1 MNETHPT
8 HGTRERSRFW
18 VDLVVL
24 GGFVALFF
32 GITQVTSE
40 WRQPLKDAPPIDLS
54 LKALPKYALFSFV
67 RGWIAYFFSFV
78 FTIVVASWAFYDK
91 RAHKYIL
98 PALDIL
104 QSIPV
109 LGFLPGLT
117 LMLVALFPHSNAG
130 LELACILAIFTGQVW
145 NMVFSYYDSLRGI
158 PGDFRMLAKLYNLNW
173 WQRYWRVELP
183 FAAQGLLYNSMVSMA
198 AGWFFLSVCEAPPP
212 INGVSLRVPG
222 LGSYIQAATDSGDTR
237 AKIFGMLAMG
247 AVIIIVD
254 RLIWWPLVVWSRKFK
269 LDDFG
274 GNRAPKN
281 TLQLWL
287 ARSVTVQAIATALH
301 SMKNK
306 VLGPAIP
313 PSEATSLVQPGDA
326 PKPRSKLGYIVYLI
340 LVWGLV
346 AMLAWGAF
354 TLLGMLRQVH
364 VADWIEIF
372 RDTGLSFLRVLAAVL
387 IGTLW
392 TVPLGVWIGLNPKL
406 SNRLQPF
413 IQFAASFPSPMLYPW
428 LVGLI
433 LLLHGTL
440 QTGAV
445 LLILFGTQWY
455 ILFNVAAAAAAIP
468 NDIISCAEVLHLKG
482 WNRWSK
488 FLLPAILPGL
498 VTGWITAAGGA
509 WNATI
514 VSEIVQIGSTTYT
527 ATGLGAYITNASDAN
542 NFPHLA
548 AAVIVMAV
556 VVVAIN
562 RLLWKRLQNIANDR
576 CRFIT

>member
-1 MNETHPT
+1 MNDAHPT
-8 HGTRERSRFW
+8 AGTRERTRIW

-32 GITQVTSE
+32 GVAQVTSE
-40 WRQPLKDAPPIDLS
+40 WRQPLKDAPPINLS
-54 LKALPKYALFSFV
+54 LRALPKYALFSFV

-78 FTIVVASWAFYDK
+78 FTLLVASWAFYDK
-91 RAHKYIL
+91 RAHRYIL

-145 NMVFSYYDSLRGI
+145 NMVFSYFDSLRGI

-173 WQRYWRVELP
+173 WQRFWRVELP
-183 FAAQGLLYNSMVSMA
+183 FGAQGLLYNSMVSMA

-222 LGSYIQAATDSGDTR
+222 LGSYIQAASDKGDTE
-237 AKIFGMLAMG
+237 AKVFGMIAMG
-247 AVIIIVD
+247 IVIIVVD

-274 GNRAPKN
+274 GSRAPKN

-287 ARSVTVQAIATALH
+287 ARSVSVQAIAAALQKF
-301 SMKNK
+301 KNK
-306 VLGPAIP
+306 ALGPAIP
-313 PSEATSLVQPGDA
+313 ASEATSLMNPGD
-326 PKPRSKLGYIVYLI
+326 PPPSPSKVGRAIYMVF
-340 LVWGLV
+340 VWGLV
-346 AMLAWGAF
+346 GMLAWGAF
-354 TLLGMLRQVH
+354 ILFGLLRTVRI
-364 VADWIEIF
+364 ADWEEILA
-372 RDTGLSFLRVLAAVL
+372 DTGYSFVRVMAAVL

-392 TVPLGVWIGLNPKL
+392 TVPLGVWIGMNPKF

-428 LVGLI
+428 LVAVI
-433 LLLHGTL
+433 LFLHGTL

-468 NDIISCAEVLHLKG
+468 NDIISCAEVLRLRG
-482 WNRWSK
+482 WNRWVK
-488 FLLPAILPGL
+488 FLIPAILPGL

-514 VSEIVQIGSTTYT
+514 VSEIVSIGSTTYT
-527 ATGLGAYITNASDAN
+527 ATGLGAYITTASNAN
-542 NFPHLA
+542 NFSHLT

>member
-1 MNETHPT
+1 MNESRPT
-8 HGTRERSRFW
+8 AAVRQEPKFW

-24 GGFVALFF
+24 GALAALFF
-32 GITQVTSE
+32 GLVQITSE
-40 WRQPLKDAPPIDLS
+40 WHHPIKSVEPINLALS
-54 LKALPKYALFSFV
+54 ALPKYALFSFA
-67 RGWIAYFFSFV
+67 RGWIAYFFSFL
-78 FTIVVASWAFYDK
+78 FTVLVASWAFYDP
-91 RAHKYIL
+91 RAHRYIL

-117 LMLVALFPHSNAG
+117 LALVALFPHSNAG
-130 LELACILAIFTGQVW
+130 LELACVLAIFTGQVW
-145 NMVFSYYDSLRGI
+145 NMVFSYFDSLRGT
-158 PGDFRMLAKLYNLNW
+158 PGDFRMLSKLYNLNW
-173 WQRYWRVELP
+173 WQRFWRLELP
-183 FAAQGLLYNSMVSMA
+183 FGAQGLLYNSMVSMA

-212 INGVSLRVPG
+212 IDGVSYTVPG
-222 LGSYIQAATDSGDTR
+222 LGSYIQAATDNGDTR

-247 AVIIIVD
+247 IVIIVVD

-281 TLQLWL
+281 QLQLWL
-287 ARSVTVQAIATALH
+287 ARSLAVQTMATAW
-301 SMKNK
+301 NAFTAK

-313 PSEATSLVQPGDA
+313 PSEATSLVEPGGVL
-326 PKPRSKLGYIVYLI
+326 PKKNILGRVVYRLF
-340 LVWGLV
+340 VVGLV
-346 AMLAWGAF
+346 ALLAWGAY
-354 TLLGMLRQVH
+354 TLFLLLKPVKIG
-364 VADWIEIF
+364 AWEEILA
-372 RDTGLSFLRVLAAVL
+372 DTGFSFLRVIASVL

-428 LVGLI
+428 LVAVVLFA
-433 LLLHGTL
+433 HGTL
-440 QTGAV
+440 QTGSV

-455 ILFNVAAAAAAIP
+455 ILFNVAASAAAIP
-468 NDIISCAEVLHLKG
+468 NDIISCSEILHLSG
-482 WNRWSK
+482 WSRWTK

-514 VSEIVQIGSTTYT
+514 VSEIVTVGKTTYT
-527 ATGLGAYITNASDAN
+527 ATGLGAYITNASNAN
-542 NFPHLA
+542 DFSDLT

-556 VVVAIN
+556 VVVTIN
-562 RLLWKRLQNIANDR
+562 RLVWKRLQNLANER

>member
-1 MNETHPT
+1 M
-8 HGTRERSRFW
+8 
-18 VDLVVL
+18 DLIVL

-32 GITQVTSE
+32 GLSQITSE
-40 WRQPLKDAPPIDLS
+40 WRHPLNDTAPIDLS
-54 LKALPKYALFSFV
+54 LSALPKYALFSFA

-78 FTIVVASWAFYDK
+78 FTVLVASWAFYDA
-91 RAHKYIL
+91 RAHKFIL

-117 LMLVALFPHSNAG
+117 LTLVAVFPHSNAG
-130 LELACILAIFTGQVW
+130 LELACVLAIFTGQVW
-145 NMVFSYYDSLRGI
+145 NMVFSYYDSLRGT
-158 PGDFRMLAKLYNLNW
+158 PGDFRMLGKLYNLNW
-173 WQRYWRVELP
+173 WQRFWRLELP
-183 FAAQGLLYNSMVSMA
+183 FGAQGLIFNSMVSMA

-237 AKIFGMLAMG
+237 AKIFGMIAMG
-247 AVIIIVD
+247 IVIIVVD

-274 GNRAPKN
+274 GSRAPKN
-281 TLQLWL
+281 PIQLWL
-287 ARSVTVQAIATALH
+287 ARSLAVQSIGTAWQALT
-301 SMKNK
+301 NK

-313 PSEATSLVQPGDA
+313 PSEATSLVTPGA
-326 PKPRSKLGYIVYLI
+326 PLPKRSKLGRGVYY
-340 LVWGLV
+340 VFVGCLV
-346 AMLAWGAF
+346 ALLAWGAYSLV
-354 TLLGMLRQVH
+354 LLLETVKLG
-364 VADWIEIF
+364 DWIEIIE
-372 RDTGLSFLRVLAAVL
+372 DTGFSFLRVLAAVA

-406 SNRLQPF
+406 SSRLQPF
-413 IQFAASFPSPMLYPW
+413 LQFAASFPSPMLYPW
-428 LVGLI
+428 LVGII
-433 LLLHGTL
+433 LFLHGTL

-455 ILFNVAAAAAAIP
+455 ILYNVTASAAAIP
-468 NDIISCAEVLHLKG
+468 NDIISCAAILRLSG
-482 WNRWSK
+482 WKRWSK
-488 FLLPAILPGL
+488 FLVPAILPGL

-514 VSEIVQIGSTTYT
+514 VSEIVQIGSKTYA
-527 ATGLGAYITNASDAN
+527 ATGLGAYITNASNAN
-542 NFPHLA
+542 NFSHLT

-562 RLLWKRLQNIANDR
+562 RLLWKKLQNLANDR
-576 CRFIT
+576 CRFMT